1 MNDFNLST
9 LFGIIAVVVVLIVS
23 SLLLGGYGALATSL
37 LFAVGLADHSTQPTD
52 PTERVND

>member
-1 MNDFNLST
+1 MKSNIST

-37 LFAVGLADHSTQPTD
+37 LIAVGLADHSTQPND
-52 PTERVND
+52 PTERTTL

>member
-1 MNDFNLST
+1 MKSNIST

-37 LFAVGLADHSTQPTD
+37 LIAVGLADHSTQPNN